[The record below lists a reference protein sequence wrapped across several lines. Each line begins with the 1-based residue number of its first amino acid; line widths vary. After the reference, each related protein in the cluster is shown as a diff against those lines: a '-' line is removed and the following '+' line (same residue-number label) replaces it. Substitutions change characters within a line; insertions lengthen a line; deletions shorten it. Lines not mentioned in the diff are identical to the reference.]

1 MRKFWKILALGCL
14 GALAAGTVTVYAEPQ
29 MSIHSVPLVAVPGD
43 YSNIA
48 VSQVTDYVNIRQQPT
63 TDSAIVGKIYNNCA
77 ATILETV
84 EGEGGSWYRIQSGT
98 VNGFI
103 KAQYFITG
111 EEAERLAQS
120 IGREFV
126 TINTD
131 SLRLREQPNLTSN
144 TLTLLSMGAR
154 YVVQGEEGEFFKV
167 QVDADL
173 EGYIAQSYCKVEVEF
188 DQAVSLAEEQAKLAE
203 EAQRKQ
209 EADAAIAA
217 LQQVIQVEA
226 NTAAAGGGSQA
237 NGENTG
243 DLIIAAHPGQ
253 ADTSEQIS
261 APAPAQKPE
270 AEIKKDSNTIAG
282 NAPSGGSG
290 TPSKNHNSGNSGSG
304 NKDNVV
310 VAGSGGPASQAVVSA
325 TRTAVVAYAK
335 QFLGNPYVYGGTSL
349 TDGAD
354 CSGFVQ
360 QVFKNFGINTGR
372 SSRDQAD
379 KVREISQS
387 ELQPGDLLFYASGNY
402 INHVA
407 IYIGDGKVIHASN
420 PTTGICIS
428 PANYRTPCKAGTF
441 LD

>member
-1 MRKFWKILALGCL
+1 MRKFWKILTLGCL
-14 GALAAGTVTVYAEPQ
+14 GALSVGTVTVYAEPQ

-63 TDSAIVGKIYNNCA
+63 TNSAIVGKIYNNCA

-84 EGEGGSWYRIQSGT
+84 EGEGGTWYRIQSGT

-188 DQAVSLAEEQAKLAE
+188 DQAVSLEEEQAKLAE

-226 NTAAAGGGSQA
+226 NTAAGGSA
-237 NGENTG
+237 ANTG
-243 DLIIAAHPGQ
+243 ELIIAAHPGQ
-253 ADTSEQIS
+253 ADTLEQIS

-270 AEIKKDSNTIAG
+270 AEIKKGSNTIAG

-290 TPSKNHNSGNSGSG
+290 TTSKNPDSGSSGSG
-304 NKDNVV
+304 NKGSVV

-349 TDGAD
+349 IDGAD

-360 QVFKNFGINTGR
+360 QVFKNFGISTGR

>member
-14 GALAAGTVTVYAEPQ
+14 GALSVGTVTVYAEPQ

-63 TDSAIVGKIYNNCA
+63 TNSAIVGKIYNNCA

-84 EGEGGSWYRIQSGT
+84 EGEGGTWYRIQSGT

-209 EADAAIAA
+209 EAEAAIAA

-226 NTAAAGGGSQA
+226 NTAAGGSA
-237 NGENTG
+237 ANTG
-243 DLIIAAHPGQ
+243 ELIIAAHPGQ

-270 AEIKKDSNTIAG
+270 AEIKKGSNTIAG

-290 TPSKNHNSGNSGSG
+290 TTSKNPDSGSSGSG
-304 NKDNVV
+304 NKGSVV
-310 VAGSGGPASQAVVSA
+310 IAGSGGPASQAVVSA

-360 QVFKNFGINTGR
+360 QVFKNFGISTGR

>member
-14 GALAAGTVTVYAEPQ
+14 GALSVGTVTVYAEPQ

-63 TDSAIVGKIYNNCA
+63 TNSAIVGKIYNNCA

-84 EGEGGSWYRIQSGT
+84 EGEGGTWYRIQSGT

-209 EADAAIAA
+209 EAEAAIAA

-226 NTAAAGGGSQA
+226 NTAAGGSA
-237 NGENTG
+237 ANTG
-243 DLIIAAHPGQ
+243 ELIIAAHPGQ

-270 AEIKKDSNTIAG
+270 AEIKKGSNTIAG

-290 TPSKNHNSGNSGSG
+290 TTSKNPDSGSSGSG
-304 NKDNVV
+304 NKGSVV

-360 QVFKNFGINTGR
+360 QVFKNFGISTGR

>member
-14 GALAAGTVTVYAEPQ
+14 GALSVGTVTVYAEPQ

-63 TDSAIVGKIYNNCA
+63 TNSAIVGKIYNNCA

-84 EGEGGSWYRIQSGT
+84 EGEGGTWYRIQSGT

-209 EADAAIAA
+209 EAEAAIAA

-226 NTAAAGGGSQA
+226 NTAAGGSA
-237 NGENTG
+237 ANTG
-243 DLIIAAHPGQ
+243 ELIIAAHPGQ

-261 APAPAQKPE
+261 APGPAQKPE
-270 AEIKKDSNTIAG
+270 AEIKKGSNTIAG

-290 TPSKNHNSGNSGSG
+290 TTSKNPDSGSSGSG
-304 NKDNVV
+304 NKGSVV

-360 QVFKNFGINTGR
+360 QVFKNFGISTGR

>member
-14 GALAAGTVTVYAEPQ
+14 GALSVGTVTVYAEPQ

-63 TDSAIVGKIYNNCA
+63 TNSAIVGKIYNNCA

-84 EGEGGSWYRIQSGT
+84 EGEGGTWYRIQSGT

-188 DQAVSLAEEQAKLAE
+188 DQAVSLEEEQAKLAE

-226 NTAAAGGGSQA
+226 NTAAGGSA
-237 NGENTG
+237 ANTG
-243 DLIIAAHPGQ
+243 ELIIAAHPGQ

-261 APAPAQKPE
+261 APASAQKPE
-270 AEIKKDSNTIAG
+270 AEIKKGSNTIAG

-290 TPSKNHNSGNSGSG
+290 TTSKNPDSGSSGSG
-304 NKDNVV
+304 NKGSVV

-360 QVFKNFGINTGR
+360 QVFKNFGISTGR